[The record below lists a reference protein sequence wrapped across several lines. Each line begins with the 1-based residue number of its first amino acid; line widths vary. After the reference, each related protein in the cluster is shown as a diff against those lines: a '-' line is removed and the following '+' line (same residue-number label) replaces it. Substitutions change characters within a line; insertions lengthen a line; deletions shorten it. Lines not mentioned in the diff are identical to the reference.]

1 MANFEKLLLLTE
13 DERDQLRQKRIKE
26 FNPQIRT
33 MAFLEEEM
41 EKLLNDTS
49 PLDADSKL
57 KLFQAAQNRY
67 ELLQQTLQPQTVPTL
82 AGVVPPPKAAATT
95 TTTTAVAT
103 GTTAAA
109 GAAAAPS
116 AVASRITKINEFLK
130 GHEDVIRSDPALKL
144 ALGGVSTADDFHNVI
159 KFLAAQKHIKAPSAL
174 PELLDAL
181 HSIAFPS
188 ALIANKQA
196 LTKYQ
201 KLQTGEGRIVK
212 IINTSPTKLVHKRTL
227 KSFIKPPGKK
237 PKILRVY

>member
-67 ELLQQTLQPQTVPTL
+67 ELLQQTLQPQTVPAL
-82 AGVVPPPKAAATT
+82 AGIAPAPKTAATT

-103 GTTAAA
+103 GTTTT
-109 GAAAAPS
+109 PS
-116 AVASRITKINEFLK
+116 AVAAASCITKNNEFLK
-130 GHEDVIRSDPALKL
+130 GHEDVINSDPALKL
-144 ALGGVSTADDFHNVI
+144 ALGAVSTPDDYHNVI
-159 KFLAAQKHIKAPSAL
+159 TFLAAQKHIKAPSAL
-174 PELLDAL
+174 PEILAAL
-181 HSIAFPS
+181 HSIGFPS
-188 ALIANKQA
+188 ELIANKQA
-196 LTKYQ
+196 KKQ
-201 KLQTGEGRIVK
+201 I
-212 IINTSPTKLVHKRTL
+212 HKAADWR
-227 KSFIKPPGKK
+227 GAH
-237 PKILRVY
+237 